1 MPSLTVRSLA
11 EMLNLPA
18 HAQARILSEQ
28 KYPKN
33 APQSFRTPYYQQALT
48 GIRSYY
54 KGGKDP
60 SRLAIAAAKCETFK
74 QESKRDHNLR
84 VLNSFKASELSARSL
99 ILEPK
104 QVIRLK
110 EGSVELKLTPDLE
123 AMEEGVPRAV
133 FLNLRGQVLDPEL
146 ARVTL
151 EIAHWVLE
159 KNQLPVTSNRLEYFD
174 LYKGQRHLLGKRR
187 ASTIK
192 AVTDTFKIIETLWP
206 TL

>member
-1 MPSLTVRSLA
+1 MPSLTVRALA

-28 KYPKN
+28 KHPKN
-33 APQSFRTPYYQQALT
+33 APQVFRAPYYQQALV

-54 KGGKDP
+54 KGGKDL
-60 SRLAIAAAKCETFK
+60 SKIALAAAKCEAFK

-84 VLNSFKASELSARSL
+84 VLNSFKASELAARTL
-99 ILEPK
+99 VLAPK
-104 QVIRLK
+104 KVIRLTQ
-110 EGSVELKLTPDLE
+110 GNVELKLTPDLE
-123 AMEEGVPRAV
+123 AMENGQPRAL
-133 FLNLRGQVLDPEL
+133 FLNLRGQAMDPEL

-159 KNQLPVTSNRLEYFD
+159 KNQLPAAADNLEYVD
-174 LYKGQRHLLGKRR
+174 LFKGHRYVLGKRR

-192 AVTDTFKIIETLWP
+192 AVTQNFKIIETLWP